1 MEQRLPLQPA
11 PALAVSRGLAQ
22 STLAGL
28 AIGALVLLV
37 VYLGLGAVF
46 LRALPGPAIQ
56 VAVPTEPEG
65 VPLDAPL
72 AVTTTGWGVHV
83 TDVQLVEAQLDT
95 DGRVV
100 TEREV
105 PVRYEPTSEGWL
117 PGQTRGQVVSAS
129 DEPLLHYDARYTLRV
144 RGEALALTLAGL
156 RSRPLLHEEA
166 FATPR
171 RPVPQF
177 AEPPVVR
184 VDEPFTFQWNVPV
197 ASFDYVLFPD
207 VPSHAWLSDDG
218 LTAYIALD
226 DFVQGTRVGVEIT
239 DARTPAGA
247 PLREAPPGAFYTP
260 DPLRVVGFTPENGA
274 RNIARGLDPI
284 ITFSEPVANPE
295 DAERAIIVEPETPG
309 HFQWLAPDRV
319 QFVTDA
325 GFPGSTDVRLTV
337 LGGPAYLRGVGGGYV
352 DEDVLLGYR
361 TEPRKSIDVNLTRQT
376 VTLLEDDVPVYTT
389 LASTGVRGAETPTGH
404 FRIQYKL
411 PKTRMR
417 GTNPDG
423 HTYDIPDVPWVM
435 ALFGDYTFHGAPWRQ
450 AWGVPL
456 SNGCISMPT
465 ANAKYVYDWTPVGT
479 PVYIHY

>member
-1 MEQRLPLQPA
+1 MEQRIPLGSSSIAA
-11 PALAVSRGLAQ
+11 PQGLVQ
-22 STLAGL
+22 SMLAGL
-28 AIGALVLLV
+28 ALGAAVLAA
-37 VYLGLGAVF
+37 VYLGLGALF
-46 LRALPGPAIQ
+46 LRALPGPAIT
-56 VAVPTEPEG
+56 VSVVTTSEG
-65 VPLDAPL
+65 VPLDTSL
-72 AVTTTGWGVHV
+72 EVTTAGWGVRI
-83 TDVQLVEAQLDT
+83 TDVQLVEAQLDA

-100 TEREV
+100 REREL

-117 PGQTRGQVVSAS
+117 PGQARGEVVSVS
-129 DEPLLHYDARYTLRV
+129 GEPLLRYDGRYTLRV
-144 RGEALALTLAGL
+144 RGEAPALSLKGPRTEPVVQEETFTTL
-156 RSRPLLHEEA
+156 
-166 FATPR
+166 R
-171 RPVPQF
+171 RPVPRF
-177 AEPPVVR
+177 GDEPVVQ
-184 VDEPFTFQWNVPV
+184 VGEPFSFHWSVPV
-197 ASFDYVLFPD
+197 ASFDYTLVPD
-207 VPSHAWLSDDG
+207 VPSHAWLSEDG

-226 DFVQGTRVGVEIT
+226 EFVQGTRFGLEIT
-239 DARTPAGA
+239 EARSPAGA
-247 PLREAPPGAFYTP
+247 PLGDAQQGAFRTP
-260 DPLRVVGFTPENGA
+260 DPLRVVGFTPDNGA
-274 RNIARGLDPI
+274 SNIARGVDPI
-284 ITFSEPVANPE
+284 ITFSAPVANPE
-295 DAERAIIVEPETPG
+295 AAERAIVVEPETPG
-309 HFQWLAPDRV
+309 HFEWPAPNRV

-337 LGGPAYLRGVGGGYV
+337 LSGPDYLRTPDGGYV

-361 TEPRKSIDVNLTRQT
+361 TQPFKSIDVDLTRQT
-376 VTLLEDDVPVYTT
+376 VTLLEDGRPVYTT

-404 FRIQYKL
+404 FRVQYKL

>member
-1 MEQRLPLQPA
+1 MEQRLPLQSP
-11 PALAVSRGLAQ
+11 PSLVVTRGLEQA
-22 STLAGL
+22 TLVGL
-28 AIGALVLLV
+28 ALGALVLLV
-37 VYLGLGAVF
+37 VYLGVGAVL
-46 LRALPGPAIQ
+46 LRALPGPAIR
-56 VAVPTEPEG
+56 VALLAEAEG
-65 VPLDAPL
+65 VALDTPVEIA
-72 AVTTTGWGVHV
+72 TTGWGVRI
-83 TDVQLVEAQLDT
+83 TGVQLIETTLAP

-100 TEREV
+100 GEREV
-105 PVRYEPTSEGWL
+105 AVRYEPTSEGWL
-117 PGQTRGQVVSAS
+117 PGQTRGAVVSAS
-129 DEPLLHYDARYTLRV
+129 GEPLLRYDARYLLRV
-144 RGEALALTLAGL
+144 HGEAPALGLTGL
-156 RSRPLLHEEA
+156 RGQPLRHEET
-166 FATPR
+166 FTTPR
-171 RPVPQF
+171 RPMPLFDQ
-177 AEPPVVR
+177 PPVVS
-184 VDEPFTFQWNVPV
+184 VDEPFRFRWNVPV
-197 ASFDYVLFPD
+197 ARFDYVLFPD

-260 DPLRVVGFTPENGA
+260 DPLRIVGFTPENGA
-274 RNIARGLDPI
+274 RNVARGLDPI

-295 DAERAIIVEPETPG
+295 VVEQAIIVEPETPG

-337 LGGPAYLRGVGGGYV
+337 LGGPEYLRGVGGGYV
-352 DEDVLLGYR
+352 DSDVLLGYR
-361 TEPRKSIDVNLTRQT
+361 TQPRKSIDVNLTRQT

-404 FRIQYKL
+404 FRVQYKL
-411 PKTRMR
+411 EKTRMR
-417 GTNPDG
+417 GVNPDG
-423 HTYDIPDVPWVM
+423 TRYDIPDVPWVM

-465 ANAKYVYDWTPVGT
+465 AAAKYVYDWTPVGT
-479 PVYIHY
+479 PVHIHY